1 VRIETKNRKAQIFL
15 NDKMVFAVNEDIVKS
30 KIIGIDYTFQGT
42 GSVDYIKLSNDK
54 VHYEDDFND
63 TSGGT
68 LKIEPGTKS
77 QEAR

>member
-1 VRIETKNRKAQIFL
+1 
-15 NDKMVFAVNEDIVKS
+15 MVFAVNEDIIKS

-68 LKIEPGTKS
+68 LK
-77 QEAR
+77 